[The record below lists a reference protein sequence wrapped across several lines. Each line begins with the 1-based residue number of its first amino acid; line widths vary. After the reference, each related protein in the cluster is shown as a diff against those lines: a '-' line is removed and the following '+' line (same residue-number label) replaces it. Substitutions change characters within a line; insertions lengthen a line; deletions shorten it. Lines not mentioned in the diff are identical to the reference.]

1 MYLDGVMNWVN
12 CLRRGTKDEVRS
24 NVDPGCVDYKRVGGD
39 AWSDN
44 LPNWLFWALATNKLR
59 HHIYAYMKKLQSIEE
74 ERATRNGVSNL
85 IESPHTKPVHDP
97 TENVV
102 QDRPWLKQ
110 DVTFVK
116 GSKQFQVNS
125 LLEPNCNC
133 LPGCFIVGLSDGD
146 PVARGQVVHLHRVA
160 QNRPATEE
168 TISSLKSLAWEKLE
182 KMNFVVD

>member
-1 MYLDGVMNWVN
+1 
-12 CLRRGTKDEVRS
+12 
-24 NVDPGCVDYKRVGGD
+24 
-39 AWSDN
+39 
-44 LPNWLFWALATNKLR
+44 
-59 HHIYAYMKKLQSIEE
+59 MKKLQSIEE

>member
-1 MYLDGVMNWVN
+1 
-12 CLRRGTKDEVRS
+12 
-24 NVDPGCVDYKRVGGD
+24 
-39 AWSDN
+39 
-44 LPNWLFWALATNKLR
+44 
-59 HHIYAYMKKLQSIEE
+59 MKKLQSIEE
-74 ERATRNGVSNL
+74 ESATRNGVSNL

-97 TENVV
+97 AENVV

-110 DVTFVK
+110 DVTFV
-116 GSKQFQVNS
+116 QVPIRSNS